1 MTNQRR
7 HTPKLRLLSAF
18 LAAAMAMTTLPAA
31 AFAEDVTDYE
41 LSVNGVQVTSANA
54 NDILGD
60 GKASYVNAT
69 RTLTLNGEIA
79 ATNNAV
85 NPFGEQLT
93 VTGESTV
100 TGVQRDRYA
109 GFYCGGKPIVV
120 AADANITL
128 DTFGF
133 GITAAGADI
142 FGALQIRNAEYG
154 IGGNGAT
161 VESYGKLVI
170 QKADKAISGG
180 GAKVY
185 GTLEIDDTGTA
196 VSDAGVTVY
205 EGGVV
210 TITGADSG
218 LNGGSAVNG
227 GALSVSAKTCIDNG
241 AVTFTSG
248 TLKLDSTNNEAID
261 LSKLTVNAAD
271 FWYRTAKDGAWT
283 QVTGGS
289 WTRPSDTAYFEIT
302 TEDPT
307 VTHYAVTFDLNG
319 GTSWGKDGDWIEIAG
334 GRWNDSRDQ
343 VSFTTHTG
351 DSGEYLTIN
360 VGAGMGPQRE
370 GYEFVGWY
378 TAAVGGEPV
387 EEQPYYMQQQ
397 HLEPITGDITLYAH
411 WQQNGEDVALN
422 ETTFPDDVFLNYVKQ
437 FDTDSDGA
445 LSAEERDAVTK
456 IDVYYKN
463 IKDLTGIEY
472 FPKLKRLDCG
482 NNQLTDL
489 DVSRNP
495 ALVSLNCSYNQLT
508 QLNVS
513 QNTQL
518 ESLNCS
524 SNQLTD
530 LDVSRNPALFNL
542 NCSYNQIAQLDVSMN
557 PMLDELICT
566 SNQITKLDLSKNSIL
581 WHLDCYGNQLTNL
594 DLSKNTALSY
604 LNCAANQIT
613 DLDLSYNTRLID
625 LNCYGNQLTQLD
637 LSKNTALNSLT
648 CAANRLTELDLSCNT
663 QLTELYGYSNQLTS
677 LDLSKN
683 SKLDYL
689 DCTDC
694 QRNIE
699 LDEFGQFDLST
710 LPGFDPSKATWP
722 EGVTAAGSILTVPEG
737 TENIIYEYDA
747 GNGHMLW
754 FCLTASRNEDPD
766 PIIPDDPEAPDSS
779 AGGAAAAIAVTA
791 LGGAAVWGS
800 YELATRIILNSLLP
814 EGAAIPKTRGEL
826 ALLLWQN
833 AGRPEPAAQPA
844 FADVTDAETA
854 KAAQWCTEQG
864 LLTAEDGAFRP
875 EQRVTKYRVI
885 QIWKQAAANAE

>member
-31 AFAEDVTDYE
+31 AFAESGIISD
-41 LSVNGVQVTSANA
+41 LSVAGKSVTSDNA
-54 NDILGD
+54 ADILGD
-60 GKASYVNAT
+60 GTAKYEGSV
-69 RTLTLNGEIA
+69 LTLNGEISVPQDKTGIQPLFSITIDGTGTLTGTEKTGYGILPQTDK
-79 ATNNAV
+79 ATIA
-85 NPFGEQLT
+85 
-93 VTGESTV
+93 S
-100 TGVQRDRYA
+100 
-109 GFYCGGKPIVV
+109 
-120 AADANITL
+120 
-128 DTFGF
+128 
-133 GITAAGADI
+133 GADI
-142 FGALQIRNAEYG
+142 TLENFKHGSAGGGVDVSGTLTIRDVNYG
-154 IGGNGAT
+154 VSGQGAT
-161 VESYGKLVI
+161 VESSGRLVI
-170 QKADKAISGG
+170 QNADNAVSGG
-180 GAKVY
+180 GAKVR
-185 GTLEIDDTGTA
+185 GTLEIDEADIA
-196 VSDAGVTVY
+196 VSDGGVKVY

-210 TITGADSG
+210 TITGANTG
-218 LNGGSAVNG
+218 LSGGSTVDG
-227 GALSVSAKTCIDNG
+227 GSLSVSAETCIGNG
-241 AVTFTSG
+241 EVTFTSG
-248 TLKLDSTNNEAID
+248 TLKLDSTNNKVIELD
-261 LSKLTVNAAD
+261 KLNVNAVD

-307 VTHYAVTFDLNG
+307 VTHYTVTFDLNG
-319 GTSWGKDGDWIEIAG
+319 GTSWEWVSDGK
-334 GRWNDSRDQ
+334 WNDSHDQ

-351 DSGEYLTIN
+351 DSGEGLSIS
-360 VGAGMGPQRE
+360 VEIGMGPKRE
-370 GYEFVGWY
+370 GYEFAGWY
-378 TAAVGGEPV
+378 TAAGEPV
-387 EEQPYYMQQQ
+387 EEQSYYTASLR
-397 HLEPITGDITLYAH
+397 LEPITEDITLYAH

-422 ETTFPDDVFLNYVKQ
+422 KTNFPDDVFLNYVKQ
-437 FDTDSDGA
+437 FDTDSDGV
-445 LSAEERDAVTK
+445 LSADELDAVTK
-456 IDVYYKN
+456 IDVYHKN

-495 ALVSLNCSYNQLT
+495 ALVSLNCSYNQ
-508 QLNVS
+508 
-513 QNTQL
+513 
-518 ESLNCS
+518 
-524 SNQLTD
+524 
-530 LDVSRNPALFNL
+530 
-542 NCSYNQIAQLDVSMN
+542 IAQLDVSMN
-557 PMLDELICT
+557 PMLDELVCT

-581 WHLDCYGNQLTNL
+581 WHLDCYGNQLT
-594 DLSKNTALSY
+594 
-604 LNCAANQIT
+604 Q
-613 DLDLSYNTRLID
+613 
-625 LNCYGNQLTQLD
+625 
-637 LSKNTALNSLT
+637 
-648 CAANRLTELDLSCNT
+648 LDLSCNT
-663 QLTELYGYSNQLTS
+663 RLTELYGYSNQLTS
-677 LDLSKN
+677 LDLSQN

-694 QRNIE
+694 QLNIE
-699 LDEFGQFDLST
+699 LDAFGQFDLST

-747 GNGHMLW
+747 GNGHTLW
-754 FCLTASRNEDPD
+754 FCLTASRSEDPG

-791 LGGAAVWGS
+791 LGGAAVWGG
-800 YELATRIILNSLLP
+800 YELSTRIILNSLLP

-833 AGRPEPAAQPA
+833 AGSPEPAAQPA